1 MNEQLQNKAV
11 EILTAMQTAT
21 EKAGSFA
28 TEQLPDIAQS
38 YIVYGRASTS
48 LYMVLALL
56 CFMCVGL
63 LIKFTYTRSK
73 GKDFIMEEWL
83 GTWILSLI
91 LLSVGTG
98 LLAHL
103 NDFLLVWFAPKV
115 WLIKELAT
123 LLK

>member
-1 MNEQLQNKAV
+1 MSEQLQNKAV

-28 TEQLPDIAQS
+28 MEQLPDIAQS
-38 YIVYGRASTS
+38 YIVYGRASTP

-73 GKDFIMEEWL
+73 GKDFITEEWL
-83 GTWILSLI
+83 GTWVLSLI
-91 LLSVGTG
+91 LLPVGTG